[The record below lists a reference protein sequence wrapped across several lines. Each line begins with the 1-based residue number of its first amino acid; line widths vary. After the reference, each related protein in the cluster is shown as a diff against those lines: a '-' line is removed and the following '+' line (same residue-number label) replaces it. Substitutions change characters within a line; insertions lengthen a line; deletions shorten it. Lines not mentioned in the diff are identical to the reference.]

1 MNKPLLQEV
10 LSQQQAKLVV
20 EADQNDSGE
29 KRYHMEGIFIQGNQK
44 NHNGRVYPNGEIS
57 AAVTD
62 IQAKIDSG
70 FSVTGEL
77 DHPDSLTINLDR
89 ISHVIDRMWMNG
101 DNGMGRLT
109 ILPTPCGQ
117 IAEALLKSGVKL
129 GVSSRGSGNVN
140 EATGSVS
147 DFEIITVDLVMQPSA
162 PDAYPTPI
170 YESIF
175 GSRTGRQ
182 TLDVFEANSD
192 GDRIAAKYVK
202 SQMTEFIKSLNGRRP

>member
-10 LSQQQAKLVV
+10 LSQQQANIVV
-20 EADQNDSGE
+20 EADQNESGE
-29 KRYHMEGIFIQGNQK
+29 KKFHLEGIFIQGNQK
-44 NHNGRVYPNGEIS
+44 NHNGRVYPGGEIS
-57 AAVTD
+57 RAVND

-89 ISHVIDRMWMNG
+89 ISHVIDKMWMNG

-109 ILPTPCGQ
+109 ILPTPCGL
-117 IAEALLKSGVKL
+117 IAEALVKSGVKL

-147 DFEIITVDLVMQPSA
+147 DFEIITVDIVMQPSA
-162 PDAYPTPI
+162 PEAYPTPI

-182 TLDVFEANSD
+182 TLDVFQGHVS
-192 GDRIAAKYVK
+192 GDRKAADFIE
-202 SQMTEFIKSLNGRRP
+202 SQLTEFIKSLNDRRP